1 MGVEKIMPKICWS
14 KQCLVND
21 QKNIAQKILALQKN
35 DPKNTCLQKK
45 FVPKYFGSKKLDN

>member
-21 QKNIAQKILALQKN
+21 QKNIAQKFLALQNN
-35 DPKNTCLQKK
+35 DPKNMCLQNK